1 MEGVQWT
8 SDKENVLE
16 CIRQNAVLM
25 SNYHKKRFLYYKNQL
40 KYYRI
45 PLIIISGINS
55 VVSVGMVDYLAQ
67 GVISGITC
75 LLSLIC
81 SIIGSIELFLN
92 ISAGMEQ
99 ELNSSKDFYLLSVD
113 IFKILSLTRENRP
126 PNASHYLEEK
136 YSCYTKLIESSQVVN
151 RRLRD
156 SLAPLPVSLSVKI
169 SSGNSSGSDEEKD
182 SL

>member
-1 MEGVQWT
+1 MSDTWT
-8 SDKENVLE
+8 QDKEGVLE

-25 SNYHKKRFLYYKNQL
+25 SNYHKKRFLYFKNQL

-45 PLIIISGINS
+45 PVIVISGINS
-55 VVSVGMVDYLAQ
+55 VVSVGMTAYIDQ
-67 GVISGITC
+67 GIISGITC
-75 LLSLIC
+75 LLSLLC
-81 SIIGSIELFLN
+81 SMIGSIELFLN

-113 IFKILSLTRENRP
+113 IFKVLSLTQGNRP

-156 SLAPLPVSLSVKI
+156 SLAPLPVSLSIKV
-169 SSGNSSGSDEEKD
+169 SGSSSGSDEDKD

>member
-1 MEGVQWT
+1 MSDIWT
-8 SDKENVLE
+8 QDKEGVLE
-16 CIRQNAVLM
+16 CIRQNSVLM
-25 SNYHKKRFLYYKNQL
+25 SNYHKKRFLYYKDQL

-45 PLIIISGINS
+45 PVIVISGINS
-55 VVSVGMVDYLAQ
+55 VVSVGMTAYIEQ
-67 GVISGITC
+67 GIISGITC

-81 SIIGSIELFLN
+81 SMIGSIELFLN

-113 IFKILSLTRENRP
+113 IFKVLSLTSDNRT
-126 PNASHYLEEK
+126 PNASQYLEEK

-151 RRLRD
+151 RKLRD
-156 SLAPLPVSLSVKI
+156 SLAPLPVSLSVKV
-169 SSGNSSGSDEEKD
+169 SSGNSSGSDEEKE

>member
-1 MEGVQWT
+1 MGDLWT
-8 SDKENVLE
+8 PDKEVVLE

-45 PLIIISGINS
+45 PVIVVSGINS
-55 VVSVGMVDYLAQ
+55 VVSVGMTSYIDQ
-67 GVISGITC
+67 GIISGITC
-75 LLSLIC
+75 LLSLLC
-81 SIIGSIELFLN
+81 SMIGSIELFLN

-113 IFKILSLTRENRP
+113 IFKVLSLVRENRP

-156 SLAPLPVSLSVKI
+156 SLAPLPVPLSIKI
-169 SSGNSSGSDEEKD
+169 SGNSSGSDEEKD